1 MKNEHMTKEEFRL
14 LFERA
19 LEIAA
24 ENAEKQAGRPVP
36 RSFEIEMHGVGP
48 HPKIMEKNEAF
59 EAVYLGPD
67 RFYRIT
73 EVSVIRVSKDV
84 STVFMCI
91 SGHIPG
97 PLNETWNQP
106 PGSGPFKQ
114 LLATRLAV
122 VE

>member
-19 LEIAA
+19 LEIAT
-24 ENAEKQAGRPVP
+24 ENAEKQVGWLVP

-48 HPKIMEKNEAF
+48 HPKIMKKDDAF
-59 EAVYLGPD
+59 EAIYLGPD
-67 RFYRIT
+67 RFYRIID
-73 EVSVIRVSKDV
+73 VSVFRVSKDV
-84 STVFMCI
+84 STVFIRI
-91 SGHIPG
+91 SGHSPG
-97 PLNETWNQP
+97 SLNETWNQP

-114 LLATRLAV
+114 LLATKVAV

>member
-1 MKNEHMTKEEFRL
+1 MTKEEFRL

-24 ENAEKQAGRPVP
+24 ENAERQVGGPVP

-48 HPKIMEKNEAF
+48 HPKIMKKDDTF
-59 EAVYLGPD
+59 EAIYLGPD
-67 RFYRIT
+67 RFYRIID
-73 EVSVIRVSKDV
+73 VSVTRVSKEV
-84 STVFMCI
+84 STVFICI
-91 SGHIPG
+91 SGHNAG

-114 LLATRLAV
+114 LLATEVAV
-122 VE
+122 VQ

>member
-1 MKNEHMTKEEFRL
+1 
-14 LFERA
+14 
-19 LEIAA
+19 
-24 ENAEKQAGRPVP
+24 VP

-48 HPKIMEKNEAF
+48 HRKIMEKNEAF

-67 RFYRIT
+67 PFYRIID
-73 EVSVIRVSKDV
+73 VSVIRVSKDV
-84 STVFMCI
+84 STVFMRI
-91 SGHIPG
+91 SGHNPG

-114 LLATRLAV
+114 LLAARLAV